1 MHGEAYRHVDSKP
14 EFKVMDRSD
23 ATIDASTQVL
33 FHRPGSEILERIVPD
48 PEGPSYFRL
57 HPWERSRMKTEM
69 VIRGRVEKVEALVR
83 DARPTVKVHVQQLDG
98 TRKDDHIARVEKAR
112 EAIAQGPL
120 RKVVLSSQLNVA
132 AEGLEGA
139 DIVRKLALAHPDSF
153 SWTLKH
159 AQIGTWFGS
168 SPEPLIEGR
177 WPHYRTACLAGT
189 RMAHV
194 GEVSDP
200 WTSKEQEEQALV
212 IEGALDALR
221 EAGCARVE
229 TGERQTIQYG
239 PIEHLRTWIDF
250 EATRPA
256 QEVIAAL
263 HPTPAV
269 GGTPR
274 KLALDFISEH
284 EDHDRAYYTGWV
296 GLEEK
301 EKVAYYVNLRCARLT
316 DGVLTAFAGGGI
328 TAASNPAAEWN
339 ETRNKLRAV
348 LDPIVHWAE

>member
-1 MHGEAYRHVDSKP
+1 MTTG
-14 EFKVMDRSD
+14 
-23 ATIDASTQVL
+23 ASAQPAPLPAEIL
-33 FHRPGSEILERIVPD
+33 FHRPGSSVLERIVPD
-48 PEGPSYFRL
+48 EAGSAFFRL
-57 HPWERSRMKTEM
+57 HPWERSKMKEPM
-69 VIRGRVEKVEALVR
+69 VIRGHVETLETLIR
-83 DARPTVKVHVQQLDG
+83 DARPTVKVHVQPING
-98 TRKDDHIARVEKAR
+98 TLKSDHIAKVQKAR

-132 AEGLEGA
+132 VEGLEVP

-153 SWTLKH
+153 SWALRH
-159 AQIGTWFGS
+159 PELGTWFGS
-168 SPEPLIEGR
+168 SPEPLIEGQ

-194 GEVSDP
+194 GKVSDP
-200 WTSKEQEEQALV
+200 WTPKEQEEQALV

-221 EAGCARVE
+221 DAGCAQVE

-256 QEVIAAL
+256 EEVISAL

-274 KLALDFISEH
+274 NLALDFIAEH

-296 GLEEK
+296 GLAEDDN
-301 EKVAYYVNLRCARLT
+301 VSYYVNLRCARLLE
-316 DGVLTAFAGGGI
+316 GVLTAFAGGGI

-348 LDPIVHWAE
+348 LDPLVHWAE

>member
-1 MHGEAYRHVDSKP
+1 MHSSAPSPRNE
-14 EFKVMDRSD
+14 E
-23 ATIDASTQVL
+23 TTEVL
-33 FHRPGSEILERIVPD
+33 FHRPGSDFLERIVPET
-48 PEGPSYFRL
+48 EGKAYFRL
-57 HPWERSRMKTEM
+57 HPWERARMKTEM
-69 VIRGRVEKVEALVR
+69 VIRGRVETVEELRR
-83 DARPTVKVHVQQLDG
+83 DARPTVKVHVQHLDG
-98 TRKDDHIARVEKAR
+98 TRKDVHMARVEKAR
-112 EAIAQGPL
+112 EAISQGPL
-120 RKVVLSSQLNVA
+120 RKVVLSSLLNVA
-132 AEGLEGA
+132 ARGLEGD

-159 AQIGTWFGS
+159 PEIGVWFGS

-177 WPHYRTACLAGT
+177 WPQFRTACLAGT

-200 WTSKEQEEQALV
+200 WSQKEEEEQALV

-221 EAGCARVE
+221 DVGCQQLE
-229 TGERQTIQYG
+229 TSERQTIQYG
-239 PIEHLRTWIDF
+239 PIEHLRTWIGF

-256 QEVIAAL
+256 EEIITAL

-274 KLALDFISEH
+274 RLALDFIAEH

-296 GLEEK
+296 GLEEEK
-301 EKVAYYVNLRCARLT
+301 KVAYYVNLRCARLHE
-316 DGVLTAFAGGGI
+316 GVLTAFAGGGI
-328 TAASNPAAEWN
+328 TGASNAAAEWN